1 MNDEIL
7 KKVEKRTK
15 VKKQTIIDLA
25 KKLSNGNMKDAATIN
40 EVIDTL
46 AKATGKTVTSE
57 TKNKIIKTIQED
69 KVPENVD
76 KMF

>member
-25 KKLSNGNMKDAATIN
+25 KKLSNGNMKDEATIN

-46 AKATGKTVTSE
+46 AKATGKSVSDE
-57 TKNKIIKTIQED
+57 TKSTIIKTIQDD
-69 KVPENVD
+69 KVPDNVD